1 MKSDF
6 LLHAI
11 GQADDCYLQQA
22 TQLRGQKKK
31 LRIPWKL
38 CLAAALIPLL
48 IVTAVAQDML
58 NIHSLNSGAVRY
70 SSSSYRQM
78 DTAME
83 KAGFEIDCKET
94 FRNGYTFDRVTVQD
108 TVARDEDGQAVL
120 TYPDID
126 VVYRAPSGNRLYL
139 HAYQKLEEIPQ
150 TDHAPGQTRTIR
162 GITAGY
168 YLDHY
173 KIVPPDYE
181 LTEAD
186 KRWEQQPGNFIS
198 VGSDAVE
205 KTDVTFLCWEKDGI
219 CYSIM
224 DMGAAETPDKL
235 FSMAAELIGS

>member
-11 GQADDCYLQQA
+11 GQADDRYLQQA

-31 LRIPWKL
+31 LRISWKL

-48 IVTAVAQDML
+48 VVTAVAQDML

-70 SSSSYRQM
+70 SGSSYRQM

-83 KAGFEIDCKET
+83 KAGFQMDVKEQ
-94 FRNGYTFDRVTVQD
+94 FHNGYTFDRVTVQD
-108 TVARDEDGQAVL
+108 TVARDEDGRAVL

-126 VVYRAPSGNRLYL
+126 VIYRTQTGNRLYL
-139 HAYQKLEEIPQ
+139 HAYQKQEEIIQ
-150 TDHAPGQTRTIR
+150 SDHAPGQTRTIR
-162 GITAGY
+162 GITTGY

-173 KIVPPDYE
+173 KMVPTDYE

-186 KRWEQQPGNFIS
+186 KRWEQQPGNFVS

-205 KTDVTFLCWEKDGI
+205 ETDAAFLCWEKDGI

-224 DMGAAETPDKL
+224 DMGAEETPDTL